1 MAKRDRQLTN
11 KDKRGSRRAASERDG
26 ASSTKQ
32 RVSRGGPKRPSF
44 LWKWTKRLTFAG
56 FAAALLGVLFLTFA
70 VGTAAREIP
79 SFYQLKST
87 QNAQT
92 ILVRARDGSEIV
104 ELGPSFG
111 EWLSRDDIPDTMKN
125 AMVAVEDK
133 RFHDHYGVDPI
144 RLTGAMLEGIMGTR
158 ARVGGTST
166 ITQQLA
172 RNIFLNNNRSLD
184 RKAREAVLAMA
195 LEWKFSKEQI
205 LELYLN
211 KVYFGGGAYGI
222 DSASRKFFSHPAKE
236 LSVAEAAIIAGLVK
250 APSRY
255 SPTADVQAAVDR
267 AQVVLRLMKEQN
279 YITASQASVDVGAV
293 KLKKQ
298 AGQNSVRYFTDWALP
313 QLDVLLPET
322 SAPIEVWTT
331 LDVGMQRAAT
341 TAVKSN
347 VPGGSQGALV
357 SVDSDGAILALV
369 GGTDYVETN
378 FNRATEALRQP
389 GSAFKLF
396 VFLAALEAGYNPES
410 RVIDEPVRF
419 DGWSPRNSNGRN
431 VGETNLRT
439 AFAYS
444 INTVAAQ
451 LGNEVG
457 FGTVASM
464 ARRFGITSTVSTFPS
479 MVLGSSEVRL
489 IEMTRA
495 FASVSAK
502 GQAIEPYGIT
512 KVVTANGELL
522 YERKPPRERSLI
534 PEYVAAGITDLLK
547 TAVMT
552 GTGRAAQIKGRHV
565 AGKTGTTSSN
575 KDGYF
580 VGFSSGITTGVWI
593 GRDDAKRVPGLQGGR
608 APAQAFA
615 AFMRY
620 AVKDRADVP
629 FDTEVNLPD
638 WMLETEEDYLFGDP
652 DEYYYIDEQG
662 NRVDPGRSDF
672 EEAFELPPGSTSDS
686 AEPDEP
692 PPAASQDFLD
702 QATGKNLSQS
712 DPPDLGPQPGRTPP
726 PRQPGSGDRSA
737 SAPLDSSRGGL
748 AKTKESPRTP
758 SVGGFRIFALP
769 LTVTRCAGA
778 PRCSVPDRRDAGPAE
793 TALRARRLRRLRSA
807 LVDHRRLQ
815 LRCSW
820 LRG

>member
-1 MAKRDRQLTN
+1 MAKRGNQLTN
-11 KDKRGSRRAASERDG
+11 KNKRGSRRAASERARSSAPKKRKPSGG
-26 ASSTKQ
+26 ATKTSSL
-32 RVSRGGPKRPSF
+32 G
-44 LWKWTKRLTFAG
+44 KWTKRLVLAG
-56 FAAALLGVLFLTFA
+56 LMAGLMGVLFVTFA
-70 VGTAAREIP
+70 VGFAAREIP

-111 EWLSRDDIPDTMKN
+111 EWLEHKDIPETMKN

-133 RFHDHYGVDPI
+133 RFEDHYGIDPI
-144 RLTGAMLEGIMGTR
+144 RLTGAMLEGVMGTR

-267 AQVVLRLMKEQN
+267 ARVVLRLMREQD
-279 YITASQASVDVGAV
+279 YITADQASVDVGAV
-293 KLKKQ
+293 KLKQQ

-313 QLDVLLPET
+313 QLDILLPET
-322 SAPIEVWTT
+322 NAPIEVWTT

-341 TAVKSN
+341 TAVKAN
-347 VPGGSQGALV
+347 APGGSQGALV
-357 SVDSDGAILALV
+357 SLDSDGAILALI
-369 GGTDYVETN
+369 GGTDYVESN
-378 FNRATEALRQP
+378 FNRATKALRQP

-419 DGWSPRNSNGRN
+419 QNWSPRNSNGRN
-431 VGETNLRT
+431 VGETDLRT
-439 AFAYS
+439 AFAFS

-464 ARRFGITSTVSTFPS
+464 ARRFGISSSVSTFPS

-495 FASVSAK
+495 FASVAAR
-502 GQAIEPYGIT
+502 GQSVEPYGIT
-512 KVVTANGELL
+512 KVVTANGEIL
-522 YERKPPRERSLI
+522 YERKQPRERALI
-534 PEYVAAGITDLLK
+534 PDYVAAGITDLLQ
-547 TAVMT
+547 TAVQT
-552 GTGRAAQIKGRHV
+552 GTGRAARLEGRHV

-580 VGFSSGITTGVWI
+580 VGFSSGITTGVWM

-615 AFMRY
+615 AYMRY

-629 FDTEVNLPD
+629 FDTELNLPD
-638 WMLETEEDYLFGDP
+638 WMLEQEEEYLFGDP

-662 NRVDPGRSDF
+662 NLVEPGRTDF
-672 EEAFELPPGSTSDS
+672 EEAFNLPPGST
-686 AEPDEP
+686 AEMPEPDEP
-692 PPAASQDFLD
+692 PPAASLDFLE
-702 QATGKNLSQS
+702 QATGQEIPADDPLPPPPPPPANLLDEGI
-712 DPPDLGPQPGRTPP
+712 DPP
-726 PRQPGSGDRSA
+726 
-737 SAPLDSSRGGL
+737 SR
-748 AKTKESPRTP
+748 EE
-758 SVGGFRIFALP
+758 FEIN
-769 LTVTRCAGA
+769 
-778 PRCSVPDRRDAGPAE
+778 
-793 TALRARRLRRLRSA
+793 
-807 LVDHRRLQ
+807 
-815 LRCSW
+815 
-820 LRG
+820 